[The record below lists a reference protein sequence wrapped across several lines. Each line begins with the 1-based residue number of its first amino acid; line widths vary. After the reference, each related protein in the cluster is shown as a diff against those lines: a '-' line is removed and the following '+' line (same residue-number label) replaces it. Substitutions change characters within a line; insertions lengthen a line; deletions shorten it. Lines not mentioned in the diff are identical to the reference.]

1 MDKGT
6 GEQWESE
13 MNGESSMEA
22 YTLTYAKQVA
32 RGNLVYDWEPK
43 LGLCHKLEGWERMG
57 GEREV
62 QEGGDLWLIHVDVWQ
77 KSIL

>member
-1 MDKGT
+1 MHGSSVGTDIENRLMDTSREEEGQ
-6 GEQWESE
+6 GE

-43 LGLCHKLEGWERMG
+43 LGLCHKLEG
-57 GEREV
+57 
-62 QEGGDLWLIHVDVWQ
+62 
-77 KSIL
+77 